1 MALTNR
7 SVSNRR
13 PRKGKIEDGILTGLD
28 ALGLPFSLLG
38 IFLVSGHP
46 FDSGHE
52 LSDVLSYILYR
63 EVELSVNKCIR
74 PIVQSRRARKVSTYC

>member
-1 MALTNR
+1 MALTNQ

-13 PRKGKIEDGILTGLD
+13 SRKGKIEDGILTGLD
-28 ALGLPFSLLG
+28 ALSLPFSLLG

-46 FDSGHE
+46 FDSGHK
-52 LSDVLSYILYR
+52 LSDVLSYIFYR

-74 PIVQSRRARKVSTYC
+74 PIVQFQRASEV